1 MNPGSGVFVCWNKIS
16 THECHR
22 SLGRL
27 LGRAAV
33 MVTRYERIEHMVPHR
48 AATFIAIGAAK
59 IKAIESSFGDNPKN
73 KTIIAQNQSSRL
85 ENYARCGKTIFL
97 ARPY

>member
-33 MVTRYERIEHMVPHR
+33 MVTRYERIERMVPHR
-48 AATFIAIGAAK
+48 AAMFVVIGAAK
-59 IKAIESSFGDNPKN
+59 IKAIESSFGDSPKN
-73 KTIIAQNQSSRL
+73 KTIIAQNR
-85 ENYARCGKTIFL
+85 
-97 ARPY
+97 